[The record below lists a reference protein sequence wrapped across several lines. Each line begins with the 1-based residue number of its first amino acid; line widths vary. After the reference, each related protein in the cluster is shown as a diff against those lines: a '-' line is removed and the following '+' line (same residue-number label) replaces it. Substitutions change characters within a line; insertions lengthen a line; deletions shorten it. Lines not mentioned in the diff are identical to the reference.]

1 MRLLC
6 FDPGLTIGWCI
17 FEPGEKGMKLE
28 ECGHLYDLEDLIRI
42 IDYFDTY
49 NSFSG
54 DVVLNESFARGNS
67 VVKEQIETLRLC
79 GAIEALALDREFTYA
94 QQYPAQRTGYVPI
107 AKKMIKELG
116 FGTLKENHHAI
127 DAIAHGLCYMDN
139 NNIEWQK
146 QWWMKVTFGGGIDG
160 NA

>member
-17 FEPGEKGMKLE
+17 FEPGEKGMTLV
-28 ECGHLYDLEDLIRI
+28 ECGHDHNLQDLIWRVN
-42 IDYFDTY
+42 YFDSYKTQ
-49 NSFSG
+49 G
-54 DVVLNESFARGNS
+54 DVILNESFARGNS

-79 GAIEALALDREFTYA
+79 GAIEALALDREYSYA

-116 FGTLKENHHAI
+116 FGTLQENHHAI
-127 DAIAHGLCYMDN
+127 DAIAHGLCYMDS

-146 QWWMKVTFGGGIDG
+146 SWWMKVTFDKEV
-160 NA
+160 